1 MAGKGRKILKWVIFA
16 MLLCY
21 AAGMTVWAHREA
33 SLHVCTGIE
42 VHVDGSA
49 AMDSVIRHGVTEE
62 LRDYPQRIVGTPLHQ
77 LSTVDVERYLAR
89 YSNFESVHCMISSHG
104 KLIIKIVPL
113 VPVMRV
119 FFADNSYY
127 INKAGKHIA
136 SNAEF
141 YSDVPVVS
149 GNFSRKFPPS
159 SVLPLVN
166 YINSDPMLSE
176 LVSMVVA
183 ENRDNL
189 ILVPRIRGHV
199 INFGDTT
206 RLDEKKRA
214 LTLFYRQ
221 VMPYK
226 GWNEYD
232 TISVKFRGQV
242 VATRRDKT
250 RLNHAEEYVED
261 IDLEEATLPDVG
273 DSHASAA
280 GGPTQKPE
288 ETTGEKKEKK
298 TGDTPT
304 AETPVKTEK
313 KPLG

>member
-1 MAGKGRKILKWVIFA
+1 MTDKGRKILKWSILVG
-16 MLLCY
+16 LLCY
-21 AAGMTVWAHREA
+21 AAGMTVWAHQEA
-33 SLHVCTGIE
+33 NKHVCTGIE
-42 VHVDGSA
+42 IHVEGSA

-62 LRDYPQRIVGTPLHQ
+62 LRDYPVRITGTPLHQ
-77 LSTVDVERYLAR
+77 LNTVDVERYLAR
-89 YSNFESVHCMISSHG
+89 YSNFESVNCMISSHG
-104 KLIIKIVPL
+104 KLIVKIVPL

-119 FFADNSYY
+119 FFADYSYY
-127 INKAGKHIA
+127 INKEGKHIE

-141 YSDVPVVS
+141 FSDVPVVS
-149 GNFSRKFPPS
+149 GSFNRRFQPK

-166 YINSDPMLSE
+166 YIRKDPMLSE

-183 ENRDNL
+183 ENENNL

-226 GWNEYD
+226 GWQEYD
-232 TISVKFRGQV
+232 TISVKFRDQV

-250 RLNHAEEYVED
+250 RLNHMESYEEE
-261 IDLEEATLPDVG
+261 IDLEEATLPDA
-273 DSHASAA
+273 DNSHPHEATPDNSDN
-280 GGPTQKPE
+280 KPQ
-288 ETTGEKKEKK
+288 
-298 TGDTPT
+298 DTPQDT
-304 AETPVKTEK
+304 KQQ
-313 KPLG
+313 G